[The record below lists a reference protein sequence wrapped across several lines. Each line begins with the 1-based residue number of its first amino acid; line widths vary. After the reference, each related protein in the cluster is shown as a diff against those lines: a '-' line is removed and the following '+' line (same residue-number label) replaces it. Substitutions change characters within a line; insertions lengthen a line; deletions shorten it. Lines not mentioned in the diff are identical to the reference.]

1 MEASNPTLE
10 QGRVAMAQDALEIIC
25 ITSLPF
31 FSSFISLFFFSRE
44 RRIERVIVDGCGL
57 AFAWQL
63 VLELL

>member
-31 FSSFISLFFFSRE
+31 FYFSVFFFLERE
-44 RRIERVIVDGCGL
+44 RESYSGWVWVGT
-57 AFAWQL
+57 
-63 VLELL
+63 

>member
-31 FSSFISLFFFSRE
+31 FYFSVFFFLERE
-44 RRIERVIVDGCGL
+44 R
-57 AFAWQL
+57 
-63 VLELL
+63 

>member
-31 FSSFISLFFFSRE
+31 FYFSVFFFSRE
-44 RRIERVIVDGCGL
+44 RKIERVILDGCGL
-57 AFAWQL
+57 AP
-63 VLELL
+63 E

>member
-31 FSSFISLFFFSRE
+31 FYFSVFFFFSRE
-44 RRIERVIVDGCGL
+44 RKIERVILDGCGL
-57 AFAWQL
+57 AP
-63 VLELL
+63 E